1 MCIEAVEDAVD
12 ALAFAEVAAQLADAE
27 HIWQCT
33 GMSESEWRLLTTLPD
48 LPSAQSL
55 AEILG
60 AEGIP
65 VRVSSD
71 ASVLGQAAPSRLYVG
86 ATDFYRAKHSMAQ
99 RQFTDEELAV
109 LSATVP
115 PADVYDP

>member
-1 MCIEAVEDAVD
+1 VD
-12 ALAFAEVAAQLADAE
+12 ALSFTETAAKLADAE

-55 AEILG
+55 AEILS
-60 AEGIP
+60 AEGIT

-71 ASVLGQAAPSRLYVG
+71 AGVLGQAAPSRLYVT
-86 ATDFYRAKHSMAQ
+86 AAQFYRAKNSMAQ
-99 RQFTDEELAV
+99 RQFSDEELAV
-109 LSATVP
+109 LSAGAP
-115 PADVYDP
+115 PADPQP